1 MIIGTKKGE
10 LALKPFEAKKVDV
23 ELNGGIARAVAR
35 VEVIEAEL
43 VMDYT
48 LDGVQL
54 QAGDKALLKGEA
66 AFQKLNLYKHGET
79 LFVLCPEAYVFGYI
93 KKYD

>member
-1 MIIGTKKGE
+1 MVTGTKKGE

-23 ELNGGIARAVAR
+23 ELTGGIARAVAR

-43 VMDYT
+43 MMDYI

-54 QAGDKALLKGEA
+54 KAGDKALLKGEA
-66 AFQKLNLYKHGET
+66 AFQKLSLYRYGDVM
-79 LFVLCPEAYVFGYI
+79 FVLCPEAYVFGYR
-93 KKYD
+93 KAE